1 MKKNAARLFTVLMVM
16 ACMLILMMAL
26 GQTEAHA
33 AFNDR
38 TPAGAITMPAN
49 RTMTI
54 PANKAVKINFGTVYD
69 YNTNYYYFQI
79 RPTKTGTIKFTNDY
93 THGDSVVLCN
103 SSKKVISRGYK
114 NYDDFYSAG
123 SSYAYQ
129 KVLYYGVK
137 KGVTYYIRVK
147 GASTDRASY
156 EYPYIGSVMWS
167 NKASSQSK
175 YGKKKSKAKAI
186 KKKKTVKGL
195 FTAGNKKG
203 QWYKITNKQKTTKII
218 FKSPRTNGT
227 IKVKIYYKSLG
238 HWYNSTYSVSR
249 SSGKNPITGTISK
262 KVKHTYYLKVFPD
275 GKSSG
280 NYTLM
285 WK

>member
-1 MKKNAARLFTVLMVM
+1 MKKNVARLFTVLMVM
-16 ACMLILMMAL
+16 ACMLIIMMAL

-54 PANKAVKINFGTVYD
+54 PANKAVKINFGTTYD
-69 YNTNYYYFQI
+69 YTSYYYFKI
-79 RPTKTGTIKFTNDY
+79 KPTKTGTIKFTDDY
-93 THGDSVVLCN
+93 TTGYRVVLCN
-103 SSKKVISRGYK
+103 SSKKVISKGDK
-114 NYDDFYSAG
+114 SFDDFYSAG
-123 SSYAYQ
+123 SKYAYQ

-147 GASTDRASY
+147 GASTYRAS